1 MDEQIIFDRLRVF
14 TFICN
19 THVTILLFE
28 LKCDSHVLNC
38 LYFIFKLEDGHKKQ
52 MRKLFY

>member
-28 LKCDSHVLNC
+28 LKCDSHVLKTACISFSN
-38 LYFIFKLEDGHKKQ
+38 LKMGIKSK
-52 MRKLFY
+52 